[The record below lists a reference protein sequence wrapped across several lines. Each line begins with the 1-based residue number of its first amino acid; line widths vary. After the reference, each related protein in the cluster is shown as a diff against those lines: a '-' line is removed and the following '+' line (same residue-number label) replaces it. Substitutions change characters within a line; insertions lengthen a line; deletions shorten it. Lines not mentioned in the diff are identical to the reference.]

1 MRSSLFVRIASLLL
15 VGATLFVMASCSLTG
30 DTAEEESTTE
40 PPIVEME
47 ARPADEAAALD
58 FYNRA
63 VNRIK
68 AETPGVSFSRS
79 ARVQN
84 IDTGDCPEADALIR
98 FARSFSDALDGTGES
113 TEYGTDLTDLLP
125 IKGTPLVSR
134 LSMADVKK
142 VELTDDEGDPHFYLV
157 HIELQD
163 GDRQGAVANAFDLD
177 IDKSEVLGNFTDYQ
191 NLLEVSDYD
200 VTYNECTID
209 ARINK
214 EDNRVDRIDYTLNSD
229 VTTEV
234 NFTGSLA
241 SLGEAPVAFRL
252 QQSFRI
258 GDLQWEAPTETETQ
272 EG

>member
-1 MRSSLFVRIASLLL
+1 MRSSLFVRIAALLL

-68 AETPGVSFSRS
+68 AESPGVTFSRS
-79 ARVQN
+79 ASVQN
-84 IDTGDCPEADALIR
+84 VDTGDCPEADALIA
-98 FARSFSDALDGTGES
+98 FAKSFSDALNETGE
-113 TEYGTDLTDLLP
+113 TAEYGADLNDLLP

-134 LSMADVKK
+134 LSMADVKS
-142 VELTDDEGDPHFYLV
+142 VELADDEKDEHFYIIR
-157 HIELQD
+157 IELQD
-163 GDRQGAVANAFDLD
+163 GDRQGAVANAIDLD

-200 VTYNECTID
+200 VTYNDCTIE
-209 ARINK
+209 ARVNK
-214 EDNRVDRIDYTLNSD
+214 ENNRVDYVTYTINSD

-234 NFTGSLA
+234 NFTGSLS
-241 SLGEAPVAFRL
+241 SLGETPVSFRL
-252 QQSFRI
+252 QQTFRVK
-258 GDLQWEAPTETETQ
+258 DLRWDAPTETETQ